1 MARIDEL
8 GQRRAPLERWIDRL
22 AGRFVAVVLLA
33 SVVTF
38 AAWAP
43 TSIAAA
49 FEHAMALLVVTCPCA
64 LALAAPLALAVTLG
78 RGARQGI
85 LIKGLYALEVLAR
98 PGTIVVDKTG
108 TLTEGRLELASVDG
122 DRTALRLAAAVER
135 HSAHPIA
142 RALLAGVETAPLATA
157 VREELGHGVEGTVEG
172 RAVAVGAVPWLRL
185 GGVHV
190 PPHLEAALAD
200 IAGRAESPIAIA
212 VDGEVV
218 TVLGLADPIRVG
230 AAADL
235 RALAA
240 AGWAIELLSGD
251 DARVAQRVG
260 AQLGLPAARCHG
272 GVTPEGKLARVR
284 ELRAGG
290 GTVVMVGDGVND
302 AAAMAAASCGIAVSG
317 AAEVALDAADV
328 LLRQPGIGGV
338 LAVIDAGRATLAALR
353 RSLWISLGY
362 NAVSASLAA
371 AGIIHPLLA
380 AILMPISSA
389 SVLAMA
395 LRSRAFVAAPPPP
408 QPAPRFTTPI
418 EVHP

>member
-1 MARIDEL
+1 M
-8 GQRRAPLERWIDRL
+8 
-22 AGRFVAVVLLA
+22 
-33 SVVTF
+33 
-38 AAWAP
+38 
-43 TSIAAA
+43 
-49 FEHAMALLVVTCPCA
+49 
-64 LALAAPLALAVTLG
+64 
-78 RGARQGI
+78 
-85 LIKGLYALEVLAR
+85 
-98 PGTIVVDKTG
+98 
-108 TLTEGRLELASVDG
+108 
-122 DRTALRLAAAVER
+122 
-135 HSAHPIA
+135 
-142 RALLAGVETAPLATA
+142 
-157 VREELGHGVEGTVEG
+157 
-172 RAVAVGAVPWLRL
+172 
-185 GGVHV
+185 
-190 PPHLEAALAD
+190 
-200 IAGRAESPIAIA
+200 
-212 VDGEVV
+212 
-218 TVLGLADPIRVG
+218 
-230 AAADL
+230 
-235 RALAA
+235 
-240 AGWAIELLSGD
+240 
-251 DARVAQRVG
+251 
-260 AQLGLPAARCHG
+260 
-272 GVTPEGKLARVR
+272 TPEGKLARVR